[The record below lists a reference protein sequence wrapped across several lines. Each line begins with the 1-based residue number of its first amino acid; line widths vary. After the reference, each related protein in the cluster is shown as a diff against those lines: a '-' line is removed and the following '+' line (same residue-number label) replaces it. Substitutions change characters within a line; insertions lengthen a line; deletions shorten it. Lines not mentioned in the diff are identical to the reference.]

1 VSLFLVFGGA
11 ALRIGI
17 SYKKALLPAWIKWWQ
32 RVGVAAMNF
41 GIFSLIFLFFRQEQ
55 TPWFSSRYWIVL
67 LLLAVIAWG
76 AYLGVLAWK
85 EIPLRAAAEEEDRRK
100 RKYLP

>member
-1 VSLFLVFGGA
+1 
-11 ALRIGI
+11 
-17 SYKKALLPAWIKWWQ
+17 
-32 RVGVAAMNF
+32 MNF